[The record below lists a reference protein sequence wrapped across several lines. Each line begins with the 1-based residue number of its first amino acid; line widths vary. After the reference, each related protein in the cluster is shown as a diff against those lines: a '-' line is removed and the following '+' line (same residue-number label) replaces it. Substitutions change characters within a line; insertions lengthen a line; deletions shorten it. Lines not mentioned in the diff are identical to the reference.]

1 MITHLF
7 AGLPVK
13 DLDVA
18 LDWYERFCARPPDN
32 RPNADEA
39 VWQLVPFGL
48 IYVVRD
54 PDRAGSGLLTLIV
67 NDLDAMVGDMAERG
81 IAPETIEV
89 LPAIASRAII
99 TDPDQNR
106 LTLAQLVA

>member
-13 DLDVA
+13 DLDAA
-18 LDWYERFCARPPDN
+18 LDWYERFCARPPDT

-39 VWQLVPFGL
+39 VWQLVPSGL

-54 PDRAGSGLLTLIV
+54 LGISLKVTAMGEIGCKAARGRQSKEESDGGYIGCEETSDGCFSTGGTGGSEPS
-67 NDLDAMVGDMAERG
+67 VGG
-81 IAPETIEV
+81 
-89 LPAIASRAII
+89 
-99 TDPDQNR
+99 
-106 LTLAQLVA
+106 